1 MSGGASRA
9 HGIERRLSIQTR
21 ARDATKERPLEI
33 LGQMRD
39 VARAKKRHGR
49 SNQGRG
55 NNGGESRP
63 RDNARRKF
71 GRYRS
76 F

>member
-9 HGIERRLSIQTR
+9 HGIERRLSIQAR
-21 ARDATKERPLEI
+21 ARDVTKERPLEI
-33 LGQMRD
+33 LRQMRD

-49 SNQGRG
+49 SPG

-63 RDNARRKF
+63 RDNARRIF